1 MYLKYLKIA
10 FKCFFLLLYCLYA
23 LCIYF
28 ISLCPRCLRPLE
40 RLFCLVFPSCP
51 HALVVEAEPP
61 DPVGNWNPQVLSV
74 QYGLLWWAEVLANI
88 APGAP
93 SFPFHSP
100 PFSSCFSLHVH
111 HTILRLLQQAFHS
124 SSVRGVTPPTP
135 SPSLALPLKRHCL
148 ETSWICADTPLLLH
162 SSVPPSCSSWRLPG
176 RDHLFPPLGGPATAF
191 CAVSVEKKSM
201 SLSNY
206 ISNPLVSV
214 KLHSTFLNPP

>member
-40 RLFCLVFPSCP
+40 RLFCLVFPSYP

-74 QYGLLWWAEVLANI
+74 QYGLFWWAEVLANI

-100 PFSSCFSLHVH
+100 PFSSCFSLHIH

-124 SSVRGVTPPTP
+124 SSVRGVTPSTP
-135 SPSLALPLKRHCL
+135 SPSLGLPLKRHCL
-148 ETSWICADTPLLLH
+148 ETFDLESVLTHPCSFTVLSLPPAPPGVSPAGTTSSHLWEVQPLL
-162 SSVPPSCSSWRLPG
+162 SVQCL
-176 RDHLFPPLGGPATAF
+176 
-191 CAVSVEKKSM
+191 
-201 SLSNY
+201 
-206 ISNPLVSV
+206 
-214 KLHSTFLNPP
+214 